1 MSMSNNKI
9 ARLHRN
15 YISAKSCSKLYVTL
29 KSLRESRNRLKLGHM
44 M

>member
-9 ARLHRN
+9 AKLHRN
-15 YISAKSCSKLYVTL
+15 YVSAKSCSKLYVAL
-29 KSLRESRNRLKLGHM
+29 KSLRESRNRLKRGHM